1 MKTLKFKIL
10 SIIVVTL
17 FPFSSFADLG
27 VGLILGQPTGLSA
40 IYKPSKS
47 LGYDLALAWSFSDHH
62 ESAYLHANRLWIQ
75 NGGLRLD
82 SLAMDFYYGAGVRL
96 ITYDTGYRGHGV
108 DDPDYLLGVRAPIGI
123 SYQFKKPPIELF
135 GELALILNLIDSTS
149 VDIDGGI
156 GIRIH
161 F

>member
-1 MKTLKFKIL
+1 MNRFIL
-10 SIIVVTL
+10 SALIFLSLSLI
-17 FPFSSFADLG
+17 SFQSHADLG

-82 SLAMDFYYGAGVRL
+82 SLVMDYYYGAGLRV
-96 ITYDTGYRGHGV
+96 ITYDTHYRAHGI
-108 DDPDYLLGVRAPIGI
+108 DDPDYLIGVRAPLGF
-123 SYQFKKPPIELF
+123 SYQFKKPPIEIF
-135 GELALILNLIDSTS
+135 GELALILNLIESTS
-149 VDIDGGI
+149 VDLDGGI